1 MFPEIDGPLGLRPD
15 RKTLSR
21 RLLELHLARAL
32 ERPSLPTSPPLVLD
46 LGGVARYRRLV
57 PEGRLLTLDL
67 DRHHGPMVVARAESI
82 PFPASTFDL
91 VVSTEML
98 EHCPEPA
105 KVAAEVHRILKPGG
119 RLVLTTPFIYAVHG
133 WPNDYYRYTASAL
146 EHLFASFDRIEVVSF
161 GNRFVVIWDLLVG
174 FAPFLSSWVNS
185 LLEPLVRG
193 AVSTTCPAG
202 HVLVATKR

>member
-1 MFPEIDGPLGLRPD
+1 MGLRPD

-32 ERPSLPTSPPLVLD
+32 RRANLSTSQPLLLD
-46 LGGVARYRRLV
+46 LGGVARYRRLL

-67 DRHHGPMVVARAESI
+67 DAHHRPMVVARAESI
-82 PFPASTFDL
+82 PFPTATFDL

-105 KVAAEVHRILKPGG
+105 KVAAEVHRVLKPGG
-119 RLVLTTPFIYAVHG
+119 SVVLTTPFVYVVHG
-133 WPNDYYRYTASAL
+133 WPNDYYRYTASGL

-161 GNRFVVIWDLLVG
+161 GNRFVVIWDLIVG
-174 FAPFLSSWVNS
+174 FAPFLSNWVNS
-185 LLEPLVRG
+185 LLEPLVSG
-193 AVSTTCPAG
+193 AISATCPAG
-202 HVLVATKR
+202 HVLVARKRS